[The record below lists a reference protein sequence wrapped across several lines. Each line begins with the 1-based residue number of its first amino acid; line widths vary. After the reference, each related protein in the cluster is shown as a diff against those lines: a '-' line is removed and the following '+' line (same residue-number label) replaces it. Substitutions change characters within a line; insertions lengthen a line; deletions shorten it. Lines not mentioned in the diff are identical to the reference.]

1 MKKSR
6 NIIQKGKRKD
16 SMRKKKETDPL
27 PKSSEEVKNEE
38 NEEKDSNGYQ
48 RKA

>member
-27 PKSSEEVKNEE
+27 AKSSEEVKNEKH
-38 NEEKDSNGYQ
+38 EEKASDGD
-48 RKA
+48 